1 MALHKLK
8 EFHVPASLD
17 AALALLGQD
26 ETIVLAG
33 GTFLR
38 GLEARGLLG
47 DVEELVDIR
56 RTGLGTLRSEAS
68 GLELGATLTFA
79 QLAAAD
85 EVRQANW
92 LGALAD
98 ALAYPPAQI
107 RNTATIGGCVAAA
120 CPFFDIPTALLAL
133 DANVTAQGSGGARC
147 ISLPDFFAGMFANS
161 LEPGEIVAAV
171 SLPRP
176 TGKVASAFVKLEGN
190 ANDLAIV
197 NAAASLS
204 VDAEGVCCAARI
216 ALGGGVAETAVRA
229 PAAEEILVGSKLDA
243 TRLREAAEAVIED
256 ISPMADHRASA
267 EYRTAMA
274 KVMTRRALERVVAR
288 LA

>member
-8 EFHVPASLD
+8 EFHVPVSVD
-17 AALALLGQD
+17 AALALLGRD
-26 ETIVLAG
+26 ETLVLAG
-33 GTFLR
+33 GTFLH

-56 RTGLGTLRSEAS
+56 RTGLGTMCSEAS

-79 QLAAAD
+79 QLAGAD
-85 EVRQANW
+85 EVRQENW

-133 DANVTAQGSGGARC
+133 DGSVTARGRSGARS
-147 ISLPDFFAGMFANS
+147 IPLTDFFAGMFANS
-161 LEPGEIVAAV
+161 LQPDEIVAAV
-171 SLPRP
+171 TLPRP
-176 TGKVASAFVKLEGN
+176 TGKTASAFIKLEGN

-197 NAAASLS
+197 NAAAWLS
-204 VDAEGVCCAARI
+204 IDAEGVCCEARV

-229 PAAEEILVGSKLDA
+229 PAVEVLLAGSRIDA
-243 TRLREAAEAVIED
+243 IRLQEAAEAVIEN

-274 KVMTRRALERVVAR
+274 KVMTRRTLERVVAR
-288 LA
+288 LT